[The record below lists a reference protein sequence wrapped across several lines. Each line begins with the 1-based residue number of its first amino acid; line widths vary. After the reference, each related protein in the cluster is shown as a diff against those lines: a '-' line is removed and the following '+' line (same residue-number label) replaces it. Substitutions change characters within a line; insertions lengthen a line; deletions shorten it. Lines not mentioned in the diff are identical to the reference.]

1 MRHMRSFFYQRLT
14 ASRGICLSVSLFGLL
29 VLSGCSGKN
38 APVNVDVAQQTLTS
52 TLEFWKD
59 GETPES
65 VAEQKPSIIVQDIDW
80 TSGAKLID
88 YEIIDD
94 GNPVDANLIAKVK
107 LKLQATDGK
116 ETEKTVTYVVGTSP
130 VLTVF
135 RDLMN

>member
-1 MRHMRSFFYQRLT
+1 M
-14 ASRGICLSVSLFGLL
+14 SLFGLL